1 MNTIHRP
8 VLTLPLTLNMHTQE
22 EGWLALWKGNLSA
35 TYLWI
40 TYAIVQFSVY
50 GFLKRLSENII
61 DKENESHSNTVAG
74 FDADRGAAAQH
85 DKKSSNAYCARL
97 LWSHSLH
104 TFLHA
109 CMHIQMYVY
118 ENIHKP

>member
-8 VLTLPLTLNMHTQE
+8 VLTQPLTLNMHTQE

-74 FDADRGAAAQH
+74 FDAVRGAAAQH

-97 LWSHSLH
+97 L
-104 TFLHA
+104 
-109 CMHIQMYVY
+109 
-118 ENIHKP
+118 